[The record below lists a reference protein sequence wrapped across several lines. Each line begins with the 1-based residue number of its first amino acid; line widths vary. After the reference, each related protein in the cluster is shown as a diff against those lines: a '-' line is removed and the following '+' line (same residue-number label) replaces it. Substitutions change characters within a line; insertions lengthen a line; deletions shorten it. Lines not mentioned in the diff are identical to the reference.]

1 MNGLLARRVYASP
14 GKQRRASHRAFCS
27 TCAPRGRPRKT
38 DTRFFPQVVTN
49 HTAEAPLATI
59 DKHRVEWWQKQQSNA
74 FSGDGQLGRKARAD
88 SRHLESI
95 PQAAFRILGNGSS
108 LMIAFSCLT
117 IRR

>member
-1 MNGLLARRVYASP
+1 MLPLA
-14 GKQRRASHRAFCS
+14 KQRRASQRAFCS
-27 TCAPRGRPRKT
+27 TCAPVQTKKDRYPLLS
-38 DTRFFPQVVTN
+38 QVVTN
-49 HTAEAPLATI
+49 HTAQAPLATI